1 MEKSKTMEKPRD
13 TDKVVFIFKTGTE
26 LLATF
31 FPTEKKKEPQV
42 SVRHKNKYLKSIVRT
57 SKGYIRI
64 TGGREIFSRYSIK
77 WKTAG

>member
-1 MEKSKTMEKPRD
+1 MEKSRTKEKPRD
-13 TDKVVFIFKTGTE
+13 TDKVVFIFKRGTE
-26 LLATF
+26 LLTTFLKEKGAT
-31 FPTEKKKEPQV
+31 KV
-42 SVRHKNKYLKSIVRT
+42 SVRHKKKYLKSIVRT